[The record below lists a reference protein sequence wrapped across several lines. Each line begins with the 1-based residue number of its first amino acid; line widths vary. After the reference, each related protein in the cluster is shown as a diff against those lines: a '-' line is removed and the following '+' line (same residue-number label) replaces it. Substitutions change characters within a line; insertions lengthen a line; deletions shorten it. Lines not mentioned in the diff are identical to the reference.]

1 MKKCVESI
9 FKRMTSFIGVMKTRL
24 VFLFLSAAVIGRRNF
39 AQIQFS
45 LAVEVVEIPL
55 IIISIPIF
63 NPKVSD
69 RFWVGSFHAERAAAM
84 VMVVVLLLVVV
95 LLQVIVLLVGV
106 CCCEWYCC

>member
-1 MKKCVESI
+1 
-9 FKRMTSFIGVMKTRL
+9 MKTRL

-55 IIISIPIF
+55 RVISIPIF
-63 NPKVSD
+63 NPNVFD
-69 RFWVGSFHAERAAAM
+69 RFWVGSFHAERAAAV

-95 LLQVIVLLVGV
+95 LLQVIVLVLVEGNNNHGEAV
-106 CCCEWYCC
+106 SGLAYIPKRLRKIYV